1 MELKQRA
8 QAFFRLSRL
17 TGFEV
22 SSHFLRKTREHFPQ
36 AKIEIL
42 HNLAEGIFKPAN
54 DKYALSI
61 WSRSAAGKDHE
72 IYQDLFFPQADGSWI
87 MEYAA
92 KDGSLDSAINQSL
105 FSCMRDKVPLLVIVT
120 TKPKESLGGARY
132 KLLGPAIIENFN
144 LESRRFLVRG
154 CSLQVV
160 SSITQKDQYAESEE
174 LYIRNY
180 LILPFQ
186 LKENREKYLVS
197 KEVRE
202 QAFRK
207 IILDEYL
214 CLCAVCQS
222 KFILKQEGKEP
233 LVEAEAAHIIPKNA
247 KGPDDPRNGLSLCKR
262 HHWAFDNGLF
272 TVTDVKVVKV
282 SPSVLSAER
291 RRFDLEEYDTVPLIP
306 PVNNICSPNEKALH
320 WHQTKIFRSF
330 LID

>member
-1 MELKQRA
+1 MDLEQRA

-22 SSHFLRKTREHFPQ
+22 SSHFLRKTREHFPH
-36 AKIEIL
+36 ANMEVL

-54 DKYALSI
+54 DKYALAI

-72 IYQDLFFPQADGSWI
+72 IYHDLFYPQPDGSWI
-87 MEYAA
+87 MEYSA
-92 KDGSLDSAINQSL
+92 KDGTLDSAINQSL
-105 FSCMRDKVPLLVIVT
+105 FNCMIDNVPVLVIVT

-144 LESRRFLVRG
+144 PENRRFLVRG
-154 CSLQVV
+154 CSLHVI
-160 SSITQKDQYAESEE
+160 SSVTRKDQYAESEE
-174 LYIRNY
+174 LFMRNG

-186 LKENREKYLVS
+186 LKEKHEKYLIS
-197 KEVRE
+197 KEMRE

-214 CLCAVCQS
+214 YLCAVCQS
-222 KFILKQEGKEP
+222 KFLLKQEGKEL
-233 LVEAEAAHIIPKNA
+233 LVEAEAAHIIPKNV
-247 KGPDDPRNGLSLCKR
+247 KGPDDPRNGLSLCNR

-272 TVTDVKVVKV
+272 TVTDAKVVKV

-291 RRFDLEEYDTVPLIP
+291 RRFDLEEYGTMPLIP
-306 PVNNICSPNEKALH
+306 PVNNICSPNEQALH
-320 WHQTKIFRSF
+320 WHQTKIFRSA
-330 LID
+330 